1 MALSSSKNKR
11 SKYKRKIPQIIQ
23 ISEGYLLG
31 LDFISSIS
39 ELYDEEESLLRC
51 PNVIVKG
58 STTILDYSELSS
70 IGKTKSNSQSIE
82 DDIYKIKVFFEATV
96 SVGDTI
102 TLSDGEY
109 LNELIDP
116 DLYDIG
122 GSYKVVSFDV
132 NNFIIVLQTISANN
146 PSPTYNFY
154 DKKYFVNGSLKWTT
168 TEIKKPKLTETIN
181 EIVNR
186 IGYNSKNSFRSVLG
200 IPKKKDILEIQIDSD
215 TTLSFT
221 VNEYYKDSNSIEHLV
236 VNETVPDDNIDLF
249 SNNIFVVLKRREE
262 IKKKVKKV
270 RKVSPD
276 MMHQMSNGKWMIGN
290 THSEGNKILDALK
303 EIDVLNRAIDDSS
316 TYTPPVTRTTTRTST
331 PSVTR
336 TTTRTSTPSTPST
349 YTPPPS
355 VGGGM
360 DGGY

>member
-39 ELYDEEESLLRC
+39 ELYDEEESLLRN

-70 IGKTKSNSQSIE
+70 IGKTKSNSKNVE
-82 DDIYKIKVFFEATV
+82 DDINKIKVFFEATV
-96 SVGDTI
+96 SEGDTI
-102 TLSDGEY
+102 TLSGGEY
-109 LNELIDP
+109 LNELSGDS

-262 IKKKVKKV
+262 IKKDKKV
-270 RKVSPD
+270 SRVSSTNG
-276 MMHQMSNGKWMIGN
+276 MHQMSNGKWMIGN
-290 THSEGNKILDALK
+290 THSEGNKILNTLK

-331 PSVTR
+331 PS
-336 TTTRTSTPSTPST
+336 TPST